1 MYDELY
7 QAWKAEKEN
16 QQEVQPLPKDFF
28 TRLAEYFRR
37 LKEESR
43 MLDDKTVRAR
53 LLLEESKNVKMLG
66 EELIRLR
73 YEKALE
79 KAKAGEPLSTEG
91 LTLEEERLFKEV
103 GGSAEAFASF
113 LRDVLSGKSSD
124 VKTSNAEAT
133 LKEDIKDS
141 LGKGETAVVGGRR
154 SVLRFVQS
162 VPGIIGAD
170 MKPYGPFKP
179 EDVASVPVE
188 NAKVLVKQG
197 LAVEVEVKA

>member
-7 QAWKAEKEN
+7 QAWKTEKEN
-16 QQEVQPLPKDFF
+16 LEVQPLPKDFF
-28 TRLAEYFRR
+28 TRLAQYFKR

-53 LLLEESKNVKMLG
+53 LLLEESRNVKRFS

-73 YEKALE
+73 HEKVLE
-79 KAKAGEPLSTEG
+79 KTKAGEHL
-91 LTLEEERLFKEV
+91 LTDSLAVEEEKMFKDV
-103 GGSAEAFASF
+103 GSSAETFSNF
-113 LRDVLSGKSSD
+113 LKDVLSGKSPNA
-124 VKTSNAEAT
+124 KTSNVEET
-133 LKEDIKDS
+133 PNEDIKDLLS
-141 LGKGETAVVGGRR
+141 AERTVVVGGRK
-154 SVLRFVQS
+154 SVLRFVQP

-197 LAVEVEVKA
+197 LAVEVEVNA

>member
-7 QAWKAEKEN
+7 QAWKAENEHE
-16 QQEVQPLPKDFF
+16 QDIQPLPKDFF
-28 TRLAEYFRR
+28 TKLAQYFRR

-43 MLDDKTVRAR
+43 MLDDKTVRAQ
-53 LLLEESKNVKMLG
+53 LLLEESRNVKMLS

-73 YEKALE
+73 YEKVLE
-79 KAKAGEPLSTEG
+79 KTRAGEHVSADG
-91 LTLEEERLFKEV
+91 LAVGEEKLFKEV
-103 GGSAEAFASF
+103 GYSAEAYENF
-113 LRDVLSGKSSD
+113 LRDVLSGKSTN
-124 VKTSNAEAT
+124 VKTGNAEETSNAN
-133 LKEDIKDS
+133 IKDS
-141 LGKGETAVVGGRR
+141 LSEGEAAVVGEKK
-154 SVLRFVQS
+154 SVLRFVKS

-179 EDVASVPVE
+179 EDVASVPSE

>member
-7 QAWKAEKEN
+7 QTWKAEKEN
-16 QQEVQPLPKDFF
+16 SEIQSLPKDFF
-28 TRLAEYFRR
+28 TRLAQYFRR

-53 LLLEESKNVKMLG
+53 LLQEESKNVKMLS

-73 YEKALE
+73 YEKVLE
-79 KAKAGEPLSTEG
+79 KAKAGENLPTEG
-91 LTLEEERLFKEV
+91 LALEEEKLFKDAS
-103 GGSAEAFASF
+103 GSAEAFTSF
-113 LRDVLSGKSSD
+113 LKDVLSGKPLEPKASS
-124 VKTSNAEAT
+124 VEETPHEN
-133 LKEDIKDS
+133 IKDS
-141 LGKGETAVVGGRR
+141 PDDDRTTVVGARK
-154 SVLRFVQS
+154 SVLRFAQS

>member
-7 QAWKAEKEN
+7 QAWKAENEHK
-16 QQEVQPLPKDFF
+16 QDIQPLPKDFF
-28 TRLAEYFRR
+28 TKLAQYFRR

-43 MLDDKTVRAR
+43 MLDDKTVRAQ
-53 LLLEESKNVKMLG
+53 LLLEESRNVKMLS

-73 YEKALE
+73 YEKVLE
-79 KAKAGEPLSTEG
+79 KTRAGENVSADG
-91 LTLEEERLFKEV
+91 LAVGEEKLFKEV
-103 GGSAEAFASF
+103 GYSAEAYENF
-113 LRDVLSGKSSD
+113 LRDVLSGKSTN
-124 VKTSNAEAT
+124 VKTGNAEETSNAN
-133 LKEDIKDS
+133 IKDS
-141 LGKGETAVVGGRR
+141 LSEGEAAVVGEKK
-154 SVLRFVQS
+154 SVLRFVKS

-179 EDVASVPVE
+179 EDVASVPSE